1 MAKKSKSKT
10 KKNNDIRKIE
20 NDIDTGFS
28 TSFKN
33 IILTIVVVLAIFGLF
48 YLLALY
54 ATSKGEKKEI
64 GPASIGYEKILAG
77 SIFDREEEEY
87 IVVLY
92 DREEETDIT
101 SAVSSYN
108 TKHDVDCY
116 YVDLADGLNKSVISD
131 RMNTDVK
138 DASDLEVKN
147 PSLLKVRKGK
157 IIESVDGKSDI
168 IDYLGK

>member
-10 KKNNDIRKIE
+10 KKNNDIRRIE

-77 SIFDREEEEY
+77 SIFDREEEKPKESTIAMWIEY
-87 IVVLY
+87 
-92 DREEETDIT
+92 
-101 SAVSSYN
+101 
-108 TKHDVDCY
+108 K
-116 YVDLADGLNKSVISD
+116 
-131 RMNTDVK
+131 
-138 DASDLEVKN
+138 
-147 PSLLKVRKGK
+147 
-157 IIESVDGKSDI
+157 
-168 IDYLGK
+168 